1 MGARNELNKIHVVGS
16 IGLAA
21 VLGLASGSFAV
32 FVVAGA
38 VMIGASIHS
47 GEIRSKPDARSGNR
61 RRGR

>member
-16 IGLAA
+16 IGLAGL
-21 VLGLASGSFAV
+21 LGLLTGSTTV
-32 FVVAGA
+32 FVIAAA

-47 GEIRSKPDARSGNR
+47 GEIRGNGYSRSGS